1 MNRKFFYVIAAVLL
15 LAIASNW
22 RAREAAGQVVPEIE
36 ATCYDN
42 GAFYAVFGG
51 AWHQVDAHTGSSFVT
66 YPLPVQAPVAG
77 TGGMMV
83 LYKNGDLYVH
93 EGFPGAWVLKG
104 NVFGGAPTPALRQSW
119 GQVKARYQ
127 GAPATSATPR
137 SEER

>member
-51 AWHQVDAHTGSSFVT
+51 AWHQVDAHTGS
-66 YPLPVQAPVAG
+66 
-77 TGGMMV
+77 
-83 LYKNGDLYVH
+83 
-93 EGFPGAWVLKG
+93 
-104 NVFGGAPTPALRQSW
+104 
-119 GQVKARYQ
+119 
-127 GAPATSATPR
+127 
-137 SEER
+137 